1 MPTFAAI
8 DIGSNS
14 CRLKI
19 ATVQMHRLKTLH
31 EDREVTRLGESVF
44 QTGVISP
51 EAMAATIRA
60 LKRFHKAVQ
69 LHVVD
74 KVRVVATS
82 AMRDAR
88 NAEAFTEWV
97 KSTTG
102 WNVEVISGL
111 EEGRLI
117 HLGVV
122 THEVGARGRCL
133 LIDLG
138 GGSCEVTLS
147 DGGRIKA
154 MVSMPLGAVRLQQEF
169 LQTDPPAKE
178 DVARLKQFIDREL
191 RKAERKL
198 GTPRVGLVIATSG
211 TAAALA
217 EASGHVRKGRAAKKA
232 LAKKRVERVGELTAD
247 TADVRRLADRLVKM
261 NNAQRAAVPGI
272 GPRRSEIIVGGALV
286 YASLLERMGLKG
298 FRYSPLGL
306 RDGML
311 AQMLA
316 EVDLRASVH
325 QKMESER
332 WAGVLE
338 VCRRYGIEQRKAEP
352 VRQHVVQLFDQLAR
366 VHELPEEYKLWLEAA
381 AMMQDVGKFMN
392 HQGHLPAYAV
402 HHCELG
408 DLWVFAGA
416 AGDCECDGAV
426 PGQDAAG
433 SDGSGDADDSAGGA
447 YACDAGGGAA
457 AAGGGVESGPG
468 ERGGADADAGVSE
481 ARAAGAGS
489 GARWGGAGGV
499 VAEERG
505 GLLPRGLSAGALCR
519 GGVEGADGAGVEQP
533 LQGGGAAGEDE
544 AGEGAFAEADLAAGV
559 GSDAGTRSEP
569 RKLVRLGLWP
579 TTSRFSWPRHSWR
592 SFWKSLR
599 VASGAR
605 RVGDAGSGLRSRSRC
620 RRGRRSGGCA

>member
-1 MPTFAAI
+1 MPTFAAV

-19 ATVQMHRLKTLH
+19 ASVQMHRLKTLH

-88 NAEAFTEWV
+88 NAAAFTEWV

-102 WNVEVISGL
+102 WGVEVISGL

-117 HLGVV
+117 QLGVV

-138 GGSCEVTLS
+138 GGSCEVTVS
-147 DGGRIKA
+147 DGGRIKT
-154 MVSMPLGAVRLQQEF
+154 MVTMPLGAVRLREEF
-169 LQTDPPAKE
+169 LRSDPPAKE
-178 DVARLKQFIDREL
+178 DVARLKQFIEREL
-191 RKAERKL
+191 RRAERKL

-217 EASGHVRKGRAAKKA
+217 EASGHIRKGRSAKKT
-232 LAKKRVERVGELTAD
+232 LAKKRLEHVGMMTAD
-247 TADVRRLADRLVKM
+247 TPDVRKLADRLAKM
-261 NNAQRAAVPGI
+261 NNAQREAVPGI

-286 YASLLERMGLKG
+286 YASLLERLGLKG

-306 RDGML
+306 RDGVL

-316 EVDLRASVH
+316 EVDLRTSVH

-338 VCRRYGIEQRKAEP
+338 VCQRYNIEQRKAEP
-352 VRQHVVQLFDQLAR
+352 VRQHVVELFDALVR

-392 HQGHLPAYAV
+392 HQGHYRHTQYIIANSEIFGFSPEQRTIVSAIARYMGKSRPEPMDRPMRWIAAEEHVHVTRAV
-402 HHCELG
+402 VLLRLAVALNQDRASAVVQMKIHVYPKRVLLEL
-408 DLWVFAGA
+408 
-416 AGDCECDGAV
+416 V
-426 PGQDAAG
+426 PG
-433 SDGSGDADDSAGGA
+433 
-447 YACDAGGGAA
+447 
-457 AAGGGVESGPG
+457 
-468 ERGGADADAGVSE
+468 RGGAELE
-481 ARAAGAGS
+481 A
-489 GARWGGAGGV
+489 W
-499 VAEERG
+499 
-505 GLLPRGLSAGALCR
+505 
-519 GGVEGADGAGVEQP
+519 
-533 LQGGGAAGEDE
+533 
-544 AGEGAFAEADLAAGV
+544 
-559 GSDAGTRSEP
+559 
-569 RKLVRLGLWP
+569 
-579 TTSRFSWPRHSWR
+579 
-592 SFWKSLR
+592 SLR
-599 VASGAR
+599 KEAAYFREVFRRELFVEVA
-605 RVGDAGSGLRSRSRC
+605 
-620 RRGRRSGGCA
+620 

>member
-1 MPTFAAI
+1 MPTFAAV

-69 LHVVD
+69 LHVAD

-97 KSTTG
+97 RSTTG
-102 WNVEVISGL
+102 WSVEVISGL

-133 LIDLG
+133 MIDLG

-154 MVSMPLGAVRLQQEF
+154 MSSMSLGAVRLTEEF

-191 RKAERKL
+191 RKAEKKV
-198 GTPRVGLVIATSG
+198 GAPRVGLVIATSG

-217 EASGHVRKGRAAKKA
+217 EASGHVRRGRSAKKS

-247 TADVRRLADRLVKM
+247 TPDVRRLADRLVKM
-261 NNAQRAAVPGI
+261 TNDERAAVPGI

-298 FRYSPLGL
+298 FRYSSLGL

-338 VCRRYGIEQRKAEP
+338 LCRRYGIEQRNAEP
-352 VRQHVVQLFDQLAR
+352 VREHVVQLFDQLAR
-366 VHELPEEYKLWLEAA
+366 VHELPEEYKLWLESA
-381 AMMQDVGKFMN
+381 AMMQDAGKFMN
-392 HQGHLPAYAV
+392 HQGHFRHTQYIIANSEIFGFSPEQRAIVSALARYLGKTRPDPMDRVMRAIPIEEHTHVVRAIVLLRLAV
-402 HHCELG
+402 ALNQDRASAVVQLRTHVYPKRVLLEL
-408 DLWVFAGA
+408 
-416 AGDCECDGAV
+416 V
-426 PGQDAAG
+426 PG
-433 SDGSGDADDSAGGA
+433 
-447 YACDAGGGAA
+447 
-457 AAGGGVESGPG
+457 
-468 ERGGADADAGVSE
+468 RGGAELE
-481 ARAAGAGS
+481 AWS
-489 GARWGGAGGV
+489 
-499 VAEERG
+499 
-505 GLLPRGLSAGALCR
+505 LKK
-519 GGVEGADGAGVEQP
+519 
-533 LQGGGAAGEDE
+533 
-544 AGEGAFAEADLAAGV
+544 EADYFREVFRRELFV
-559 GSDAGTRSEP
+559 E
-569 RKLVRLGLWP
+569 
-579 TTSRFSWPRHSWR
+579 
-592 SFWKSLR
+592 
-599 VASGAR
+599 VA
-605 RVGDAGSGLRSRSRC
+605 
-620 RRGRRSGGCA
+620 

>member
-1 MPTFAAI
+1 MPTFAAV

-19 ATVQMHRLKTLH
+19 ATVQQHRLKTLH

-88 NAEAFTEWV
+88 NAAAFTEWV
-97 KSTTG
+97 RSTTG
-102 WNVEVISGL
+102 WSVEVISGL

-122 THEVGARGRCL
+122 THEVGARGRSL

-147 DGGRIKA
+147 DGGRIKT
-154 MVSMPLGAVRLQQEF
+154 MVTMPLGAVRLQEEF
-169 LQTDPPAKE
+169 LPSDPPAKE

-191 RKAERKL
+191 RRADKKL
-198 GTPRVGLVIATSG
+198 GVPRIGLVIATSG

-217 EASGHVRKGRAAKKA
+217 EASGHVRKGRAGKKT
-232 LAKKRVERVGELTAD
+232 LAKKRVERVGVMTAD
-247 TADVRRLADRLVKM
+247 TADVRKLADRLAKM
-261 NNAQRAAVPGI
+261 TNAEREAVPGI

-286 YASLLERMGLKG
+286 YASLLERLGLKG

-316 EVDLRASVH
+316 EVDLRTSVH

-338 VCRRYGIEQRKAEP
+338 VCERYGIEQRKVEP
-352 VRQHVVQLFDQLAR
+352 VRQHVVELFDALER
-366 VHELPEEYKLWLEAA
+366 VHELPAEYRLWLEAA

-392 HQGHLPAYAV
+392 HQGHYRHTQYIIANSEIFGFSPEQRLIVSALARYMGKSRPEPMDRPMRWIPIEEHVHVTRAV
-402 HHCELG
+402 VLLRLAVALNQDRASAVLQVRTHVYPKRVILEL
-408 DLWVFAGA
+408 
-416 AGDCECDGAV
+416 V
-426 PGQDAAG
+426 PG
-433 SDGSGDADDSAGGA
+433 
-447 YACDAGGGAA
+447 
-457 AAGGGVESGPG
+457 
-468 ERGGADADAGVSE
+468 RGGAELE
-481 ARAAGAGS
+481 AWSLRK
-489 GARWGGAGGV
+489 
-499 VAEERG
+499 
-505 GLLPRGLSAGALCR
+505 
-519 GGVEGADGAGVEQP
+519 
-533 LQGGGAAGEDE
+533 
-544 AGEGAFAEADLAAGV
+544 EADYFREVFRRELFV
-559 GSDAGTRSEP
+559 E
-569 RKLVRLGLWP
+569 
-579 TTSRFSWPRHSWR
+579 
-592 SFWKSLR
+592 
-599 VASGAR
+599 VA
-605 RVGDAGSGLRSRSRC
+605 
-620 RRGRRSGGCA
+620 

>member
-19 ATVQMHRLKTLH
+19 ATVQGHRLKTLH

-51 EAMAATIRA
+51 EAMAGTIRA

-88 NAEAFTEWV
+88 NADAFTEWV
-97 KSTTG
+97 RSTTG

-147 DGGRIKA
+147 DAGRVKA
-154 MVSMPLGAVRLQQEF
+154 MVSLPLGAVRLQQEF
-169 LQTDPPAKE
+169 LRSDPPAKA
-178 DVARLKQFIDREL
+178 DVARLQQFIDREL
-191 RKAERKL
+191 KRAGKKL
-198 GTPRVGLVIATSG
+198 GTPRVGLVLATSG

-217 EASGHVRKGRAAKKA
+217 EASVAMLSKPSTRRPGARKPGARKPGSKPVKPNEAVTGAVR
-232 LAKKRVERVGELTAD
+232 L
-247 TADVRRLADRLVKM
+247 LADRLAKM
-261 NNAQRAAVPGI
+261 TNAEREAVPGI
-272 GPRRSEIIVGGALV
+272 GPRRSEIIVGGAQV

-311 AQMLA
+311 AQMLG

-325 QKMESER
+325 QKIEDER

-338 VCRRYGIEQRKAEP
+338 LCIRYGIDQRKAEP
-352 VRQHVVQLFDQLAR
+352 VRQHVVELFDALGA
-366 VHELPEEYKLWLEAA
+366 VHGLPPEYKLWLESA
-381 AMMQDVGKFMN
+381 AMMQEAGKFMN
-392 HQGHLPAYAV
+392 HQGHFRHTQYIIANSEIFGFSPEQRLVVSALARYLGKSRPDPMDRVMRGIPMEQHVHVVRAGVLLRLATALNQDRASAV
-402 HHCELG
+402 VKMRTALYPKRVLLEL
-408 DLWVFAGA
+408 
-416 AGDCECDGAV
+416 V
-426 PGQDAAG
+426 PG
-433 SDGSGDADDSAGGA
+433 
-447 YACDAGGGAA
+447 
-457 AAGGGVESGPG
+457 
-468 ERGGADADAGVSE
+468 RGGAELE
-481 ARAAGAGS
+481 A
-489 GARWGGAGGV
+489 W
-499 VAEERG
+499 
-505 GLLPRGLSAGALCR
+505 
-519 GGVEGADGAGVEQP
+519 
-533 LQGGGAAGEDE
+533 
-544 AGEGAFAEADLAAGV
+544 
-559 GSDAGTRSEP
+559 
-569 RKLVRLGLWP
+569 
-579 TTSRFSWPRHSWR
+579 
-592 SFWKSLR
+592 SLR
-599 VASGAR
+599 KERDYFREVFRRELLVEVA
-605 RVGDAGSGLRSRSRC
+605 
-620 RRGRRSGGCA
+620 